1 MRIILRAIMTVKQE
15 LLLKLKQD
23 FRLNIYEAK
32 IWAVLLSRGIA
43 TAGEL
48 ADLSGVPRS
57 RCYDVLESLE
67 KKGFIIMKIGKP
79 IKYIS
84 IKPEE
89 IVERVKKDL
98 YEDTEL
104 SLKMVEDIKGTDIF
118 KELEL
123 LHKTGIVKIEG
134 SDLSNSLVG
143 RENINPFLKHMVGNA
158 QKSVLI
164 VTTKDGCARKVNTL
178 HKVLR
183 KASRKKVK
191 IKIIAPID
199 EKVIKKVKDTA
210 ELVDKDL
217 NGRFVIV
224 DDNELLFMTNDDTVH
239 KNYDSA
245 VWIKSEFFTKALRE
259 MFESFLK
266 E

>member
-104 SLKMVEDIKGTDIF
+104 SLKMIEDIKG
-118 KELEL
+118 
-123 LHKTGIVKIEG
+123 
-134 SDLSNSLVG
+134 
-143 RENINPFLKHMVGNA
+143 GNGLR
-158 QKSVLI
+158 QK
-164 VTTKDGCARKVNTL
+164 
-178 HKVLR
+178 
-183 KASRKKVK
+183 
-191 IKIIAPID
+191 
-199 EKVIKKVKDTA
+199 
-210 ELVDKDL
+210 
-217 NGRFVIV
+217 
-224 DDNELLFMTNDDTVH
+224 
-239 KNYDSA
+239 
-245 VWIKSEFFTKALRE
+245 
-259 MFESFLK
+259 
-266 E
+266 